1 MSRVGR
7 PGGSVTSVA
16 GMEPELSVSRDI
28 AASPEAVFAALTD
41 ITRMGEWSPENHS
54 NVWKDGVTEA
64 AVGARWVGE
73 NRNGDHEWTTEA
85 RVSELVPNERF
96 TFECLAPA
104 FNDFHFSTWRYDIE
118 PIEGGCRVTE
128 HWQDLRPDAIKGD
141 ASVSGVSDRVTH
153 NKAGMEQTLAAL
165 AAAVEG

>member
-1 MSRVGR
+1 
-7 PGGSVTSVA
+7 
-16 GMEPELSVSRDI
+16 MEPDLSVSRSI
-28 AASPEAVFAALTD
+28 AASPETVFAAITD
-41 ITRMGEWSPENHS
+41 ITRMGEWSPENHTS
-54 NVWKDGVTEA
+54 VWKDGVTEA

-73 NRNGDHEWTTEA
+73 NRNGNNEWVTEA

-104 FNDFHFSTWRYDIE
+104 SGDFHFSTWRYDIE
-118 PIEGGCRVTE
+118 ATDAGCLVTE

-141 ASVSGVSDRVTH
+141 ASVSGVSNRVSH

-165 AAAVEG
+165 AAAVES